1 MYKVIEKFGIK
12 SGVLFIIMVL
22 SLYSC
27 NQDNYAKIDANYG
40 EEVVKYAK
48 EYNLSPA
55 YLKALIVLECSG
67 NKPAGERFEPSVYQ
81 KLKEVQNGTRSR
93 FEFVTRK
100 QIRDC
105 SDAALRNLA
114 TSWGPFQIMG
124 YKCIHLGIIIN
135 DLRGDESIKWGVK
148 WINNEYGKLV
158 RNKDFEK
165 AFRVHN
171 TGSVNGN
178 TYDPNYVSNGL
189 QHIDHFD
196 AGNNANSLTDLPKKY
211 VESTYLAKYDLEDRL
226 VIFVDYAK
234 PRTQR
239 RLWVIENNKVLA
251 NSYVSHGVGSGSIKA
266 SEFSNVRE
274 SNMSSLGIFAF
285 DYFLNYQKR
294 PGKKGYKFV
303 LHGLEPTNNQ
313 AAKRNIVIHLP
324 PTYNEYVS
332 EQGCFGNSKGCF
344 VVSKEVFTL
353 IKEKSA
359 FRTSYLLAMN

>member
-12 SGVLFIIMVL
+12 SGVLFISMVL
-22 SLYSC
+22 VLHAC
-27 NQDNYAKIDANYG
+27 NQDNYAKTEANYG
-40 EEVVKYAK
+40 EEVEKYAK

-81 KLKEVQNGTRSR
+81 KLKEVKNGTRTR

-105 SDAALRNLA
+105 SDGALRNLA

-158 RNKDFEK
+158 RNKDFDK

-171 TGSVNGN
+171 TGSVHGN

-189 QHIDHFD
+189 QHIDENSPVFVSLNPNITIDEDKIYDICEFSHPVFD
-196 AGNNANSLTDLPKKY
+196 RSAINAQEEIHKIQGSNKLWFCGAYLKYGFHEDGISSAINVVRTMGKDLP
-211 VESTYLAKYDLEDRL
+211 
-226 VIFVDYAK
+226 
-234 PRTQR
+234 
-239 RLWVIENNKVLA
+239 W
-251 NSYVSHGVGSGSIKA
+251 
-266 SEFSNVRE
+266 
-274 SNMSSLGIFAF
+274 
-285 DYFLNYQKR
+285 
-294 PGKKGYKFV
+294 
-303 LHGLEPTNNQ
+303 
-313 AAKRNIVIHLP
+313 
-324 PTYNEYVS
+324 
-332 EQGCFGNSKGCF
+332 
-344 VVSKEVFTL
+344 
-353 IKEKSA
+353 
-359 FRTSYLLAMN
+359 

>member
-1 MYKVIEKFGIK
+1 MYKIIEKLVIK
-12 SGVLFIIMVL
+12 SSVLCVTMVL
-22 SLYSC
+22 ALHSC
-27 NQDNYAKIDANYG
+27 NQDNYAKTEDNYG

-48 EYNLSPA
+48 EYKLSPA
-55 YLKALIVLECSG
+55 FLKALIVLECSG
-67 NKPAGERFEPSVYQ
+67 NKPAGQRFEPSVYQ
-81 KLKEVQNGTRSR
+81 KLKEVQNGTRTR

-105 SDAALRNLA
+105 SDTALRNFA

-135 DLRGDESIKWGVK
+135 DLLGEESIKWGAK

-211 VESTYLAKYDLEDRL
+211 VESAYVAKYDLEDRL

-251 NSYVSHGVGSGSIKA
+251 NSYVSHGFGSGKIWAQK
-266 SEFSNVRE
+266 FSNIPE
-274 SNMSSLGIFAF
+274 SNMSCLGLFSF
-285 DYFLNYQKR
+285 NYFFNYQKR
-294 PGKKGYKFV
+294 AKSPGYKFS
-303 LHGLEPTNNQ
+303 LNGLEPTNNQ
-313 AAKRNIVIHLP
+313 AAKRGIIIHLP
-324 PTYNEYVS
+324 PPNNEYVS
-332 EQGCFGNSKGCF
+332 EKGCFGNSEGCF
-344 VVSKEVFTL
+344 VMSKEVFSL

>member
-22 SLYSC
+22 ALYSC
-27 NQDNYAKIDANYG
+27 NQDNYVKIEANYG

-100 QIRDC
+100 HIHDC
-105 SDAALRNLA
+105 SDDALRNLA

-135 DLRGDESIKWGVK
+135 DLRGDKSIKWGVK

-171 TGSVNGN
+171 TGSVHGN

-189 QHIDHFD
+189 NHIIHYD
-196 AGNNANSLTDLPKKY
+196 AKNSSDRITD
-211 VESTYLAKYDLEDRL
+211 
-226 VIFVDYAK
+226 
-234 PRTQR
+234 
-239 RLWVIENNKVLA
+239 
-251 NSYVSHGVGSGSIKA
+251 
-266 SEFSNVRE
+266 
-274 SNMSSLGIFAF
+274 
-285 DYFLNYQKR
+285 
-294 PGKKGYKFV
+294 
-303 LHGLEPTNNQ
+303 
-313 AAKRNIVIHLP
+313 
-324 PTYNEYVS
+324 
-332 EQGCFGNSKGCF
+332 
-344 VVSKEVFTL
+344 
-353 IKEKSA
+353 
-359 FRTSYLLAMN
+359 